1 MASTI
6 NIIGQAKYATL
17 CVNYYPTRRNI
28 MPDGYIKK
36 ILSSNVYDVALE
48 TPVDM
53 AVSLSKK
60 LGNKILIKREDL
72 QPIFSFKIRGAYN
85 CISQLTHEQR
95 ACGVIAA
102 SAGNHAQGVAMSA
115 KHLGINATIV
125 MPKTAPDIKV
135 SAVRALG
142 AKVVLHGDTFPE
154 AYAHSLELVDS
165 LGMMYIHPFDDEHTI
180 AGQGTV
186 AMELLRQIQGDIDA
200 IFIPVGGGGL
210 IAGMSVYIK
219 YLRPDI
225 KVIGVEPEDS
235 CCLKAA
241 LDAGKRVIL
250 KEVGTFAEGV
260 AVAQVG
266 ERNFELAQKYVDEV
280 ITITTDEMCA
290 AIKDIY
296 DDTRAIVEP
305 SGACALAGL
314 KKYVEREKAQDQ
326 TLVTVSSGANL
337 NFDRL
342 RHVAERAEIGEGTEA
357 IIAAQIPEHPGS
369 FEQFCTAL
377 GKRNITE
384 FNYRYASDSKAQV
397 FVGVTL
403 KAGEG
408 SAEPLLKQLANNDI
422 GAVDLSDNEM
432 AKSHVRYMVGGH
444 ANVEDEVVYR
454 FTFPE
459 RPGALL
465 KFLKTLGRPWNI
477 SMFHYRNHGSAYGRV
492 LVAMQVPS
500 QDKQVF
506 EGYLDELGYAFNEE
520 TTNPAYQLFLA
531 P

>member
-1 MASTI
+1 MSD
-6 NIIGQAKYATL
+6 
-17 CVNYYPTRRNI
+17 R
-28 MPDGYIKK
+28 YIKK
-36 ILSSNVYDVALE
+36 ILSSNVYDVAVE
-48 TPVDM
+48 TPVDV
-53 AVSLSKK
+53 ARSLSKR
-60 LGNKILIKREDL
+60 LDNNILIKREDL
-72 QPIFSFKIRGAYN
+72 QPIFSFKIRGAHN
-85 CISQLTHEQR
+85 CISQLTQGER
-95 ACGVIAA
+95 DCGVVAA

-115 KHLGINATIV
+115 KYLGINATIV

-135 SAVRALG
+135 NAVRALG
-142 AKVVLHGDTFPE
+142 AEVILYGDTFPE
-154 AYAHSLELVDS
+154 AYAYSLTLVAES
-165 LGMMYIHPFDDEHTI
+165 GMKYIHPFDDEHTI

-186 AMELLRQIQGDIDA
+186 AMELLRQVQGDIDA

-210 IAGMSVYIK
+210 IAGMAVYIK
-219 YLRPDI
+219 YLRPGI
-225 KVIGVEPEDS
+225 KVIGVEPEDA
-235 CCLKAA
+235 CCLKVA
-241 LDAGKRVIL
+241 LDAGERVIL
-250 KEVGTFAEGV
+250 SEVGNFAEGV

-280 ITITTDEMCA
+280 ITVTTDEMCA

-296 DDTRAIVEP
+296 DDTRAVVEP

-314 KKYVEREKAQDQ
+314 KKYVDREKAQDQ

-342 RHVAERAEIGEGTEA
+342 RHVAERAEIGEGREA
-357 IIAAQIPEHPGS
+357 IIAAQIPERPGS

-377 GKRNITE
+377 GERNITE
-384 FNYRYASDSKAQV
+384 FNYRYASDSQAQV

-408 SAEPLLKQLANNDI
+408 SAAPLLSQLADNGI
-422 GAVDLSDNEM
+422 GAVDLSNNEM

-444 ANVEDEVVYR
+444 ANVDNEVVYR

-465 KFLKTLGRPWNI
+465 KFLKKLGRPWNI

-492 LVAMQVPS
+492 LVAMQVPMA
-500 QDKQVF
+500 DKEVF

-531 P
+531 PEAH

>member
-1 MASTI
+1 
-6 NIIGQAKYATL
+6 
-17 CVNYYPTRRNI
+17 
-28 MPDGYIKK
+28 MPDRYIKK
-36 ILSSNVYDVALE
+36 ILSANVYDVAVE
-48 TPVDM
+48 TPVDL
-53 AVSLSKK
+53 ARSLSKR
-60 LGNKILIKREDL
+60 LANNILIKREDL

-85 CISQLTHEQR
+85 CISQLTPAQQ

-135 SAVRALG
+135 NAVRSLG
-142 AKVVLHGDTFPE
+142 ATVVLHGDTFPE
-154 AYAHSLELVDS
+154 SYAHSLKLVAE

-186 AMELLRQIQGDIDA
+186 AMELLRQVQGNIDA
-200 IFIPVGGGGL
+200 VFIPVGGGGL

-241 LDAGKRVIL
+241 LDAGERVIL
-250 KEVGTFAEGV
+250 SEVGTFAEGV

-266 ERNFELAQKYVDEV
+266 ELNFELAQEYVDEV
-280 ITITTDEMCA
+280 ITVTTDEMCA

-296 DDTRAIVEP
+296 DDTRAVAEP

-314 KKYVEREKAQDQ
+314 KKYIEREKAEDK
-326 TLVTVSSGANL
+326 TLVAVSTGANL

-342 RHVAERAEIGEGTEA
+342 RHVAERAEIGEGREA
-357 IIAAQIPEHPGS
+357 IIAAQIPEQPGS
-369 FEQFCTAL
+369 FKQFCTAL
-377 GKRNITE
+377 GGRNITE
-384 FNYRYASDSKAQV
+384 FNYRYASDRAAQV

-403 KAGEG
+403 KAAEG
-408 SAEPLLKQLANNDI
+408 GGEPLLKQLANSGI
-422 GAVDLSDNEM
+422 TAVDLSANEM

-444 ANVEDEVVYR
+444 AAVEDEVVYR

-465 KFLKTLGRPWNI
+465 KFLNKLGQPWNI

-492 LVAMQVPS
+492 LVAMQVCA
-500 QDKQVF
+500 QDKVKF

-520 TTNPAYQLFLA
+520 TNNLAYQLFLA
-531 P
+531 PETS